1 MVTEPDSMGSRNAS
15 KAARGN
21 SGSSSKNKTPWWAKE
36 ISPGLGGDP
45 PPTKATAL
53 AEWCGWR
60 VALTNHCDS

>member
-1 MVTEPDSMGSRNAS
+1 MVTQPDSKGSRNAS

-53 AEWCGWR
+53 AE
-60 VALTNHCDS
+60 